1 MMGEVGGSVSSIR
14 RLVGE
19 IEDGVQDGLVNS
31 RGITLAD
38 VVHSMSFVIS
48 VKGA

>member
-1 MMGEVGGSVSSIR
+1 MGEVGGSVNSVR
-14 RLVGE
+14 RIVGE
-19 IEDGVQDGLVNS
+19 VEDGVQDGLVNS

-38 VVHSMSFVIS
+38 VVHSMGFVIS